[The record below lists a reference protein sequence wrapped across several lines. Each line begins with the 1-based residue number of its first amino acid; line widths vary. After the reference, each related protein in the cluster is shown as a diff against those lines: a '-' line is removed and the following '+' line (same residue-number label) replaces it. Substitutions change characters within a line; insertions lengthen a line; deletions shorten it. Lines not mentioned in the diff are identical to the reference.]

1 MVPTVPAA
9 ATAAATDDLSQRLG
23 LQRDGTIIDRLA
35 ALGYERRSAALAMAS
50 LKLPLL
56 TYTEHDLSEAVV
68 YLETAEGL
76 EIRETEQAVAQT
88 AEKTAAH
95 AAAQETAQ
103 AATRLV
109 AAQHAQA
116 QLEQHHLGWSLLEI
130 DLNALSL
137 QIRSAE
143 AAGVDSVA
151 PEALRDARVR
161 SSLPLC
167 SPCAPWPC
175 ARPAGSHALRPH
187 RPCRSGSARPPR
199 RRCGATRQS
208 CSCRMLLRTRAS
220 LTSEGQSRR
229 RRAMG

>member
-35 ALGYERRSAALAMAS
+35 ALGYERRSAALAMAA
-50 LKLPLL
+50 LTLPLL

-76 EIRETEQAVAQT
+76 EISETEQAVALT
-88 AEKTAAH
+88 
-95 AAAQETAQ
+95 AAQETAQ

-143 AAGVDSVA
+143 AAGVDTVA

-161 SSLPLC
+161 SSLTLC

-175 ARPAGSHALRPH
+175 ARPAGSHALHPH

-208 CSCRMLLRTRAS
+208 CSCRMLLRTRVS